1 MNRWVGVVSILRDA
15 VENGSRAVEKIQK
28 ETANRPFAVLEAIG
42 PIAGPAKTVHAVH
55 DMAVTAT
62 HSAIRLV
69 NKVVTGA
76 VDVVLS
82 KG

>member
-28 ETANRPFAVLEAIG
+28 ETANRPFAVLEALG
-42 PIAGPAKTVHAVH
+42 PISAPAKTVHAVH
-55 DMAVTAT
+55 DATVTAT
-62 HSAIRLV
+62 HTAIRLV
-69 NKVVTGA
+69 NRVVTGA